1 MGKSGR
7 VFQIPGA
14 TGWITE
20 ESGDLVILGHPLS
33 KDLEQISRHP
43 AGTWF
48 GVRFGW
54 NVVEV

>member
-1 MGKSGR
+1 M
-7 VFQIPGA
+7 FQIPGA